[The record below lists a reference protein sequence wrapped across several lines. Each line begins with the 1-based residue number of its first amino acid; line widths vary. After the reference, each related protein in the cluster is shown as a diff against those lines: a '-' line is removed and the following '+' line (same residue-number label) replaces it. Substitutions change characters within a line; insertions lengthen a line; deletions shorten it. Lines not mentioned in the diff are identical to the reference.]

1 MTTRLWLLCC
11 SISLQGSSKNDG
23 ASFRQ
28 KTLVRTHLLN
38 HCSLNLQTWQFGDF
52 PGVEILFS
60 KVLNSYILRFCL
72 EYS

>member
-1 MTTRLWLLCC
+1 MTTCLWLLCY

-23 ASFRQ
+23 VSFRQ
-28 KTLVRTHLLN
+28 KALVSTHLLN
-38 HCSLNLQTWQFGDF
+38 HCSLKLQTRQFGDF
-52 PGVEILFS
+52 TGVEILFS